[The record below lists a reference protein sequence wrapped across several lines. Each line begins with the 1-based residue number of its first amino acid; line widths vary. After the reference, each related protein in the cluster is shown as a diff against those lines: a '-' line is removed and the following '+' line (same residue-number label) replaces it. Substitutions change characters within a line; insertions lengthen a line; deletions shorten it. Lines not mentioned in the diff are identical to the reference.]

1 MPVTNLPYDS
11 RLNERAKELRRKMT
25 PQERKLWHRFLKDYS
40 IKIYKQRVIKFFV
53 VDFYCAEARLVIEL
67 DGSQHYTEQ
76 GKAYD
81 EERSSIMEGYGVE
94 VLRFTNLEV
103 DREFDAVC
111 ERIDARIKQRTAELR
126 DLQVSHGAQTAPG
139 CQGLPYK
146 GRCRAIARR
155 RCCTKDSLTVR

>member
-1 MPVTNLPYDS
+1 MKETTVIKNNKMLPVA
-11 RLNERAKELRRKMT
+11 RRLRREMT
-25 PQERKLWHRFLKDYS
+25 PQEKTLWYQFLRSYPV
-40 IKIYKQRVIKFFV
+40 KIYKQRIIESFV

-67 DGSQHYTEQ
+67 DGLQHYTEQ

-126 DLQVSHGAQTAPG
+126 D
-139 CQGLPYK
+139 
-146 GRCRAIARR
+146 
-155 RCCTKDSLTVR
+155 

>member
-76 GKAYD
+76 G
-81 EERSSIMEGYGVE
+81 ES
-94 VLRFTNLEV
+94 LR
-103 DREFDAVC
+103 R
-111 ERIDARIKQRTAELR
+111 RAELY
-126 DLQVSHGAQTAPG
+126 HGR
-139 CQGLPYK
+139 LWS
-146 GRCRAIARR
+146 RSIAFY
-155 RCCTKDSLTVR
+155 

>member
-1 MPVTNLPYDS
+1 MRMIGQTQETAERGTFVKETTVVKNNKMLPVA
-11 RLNERAKELRRKMT
+11 RRLRREMT
-25 PQERKLWHRFLKDYS
+25 LSEQHLWFRFLRSYPV
-40 IKIYKQRVIKFFV
+40 KIYKQRIIESFV

-126 DLQVSHGAQTAPG
+126 D
-139 CQGLPYK
+139 
-146 GRCRAIARR
+146 
-155 RCCTKDSLTVR
+155 

>member
-1 MPVTNLPYDS
+1 MKKTTVVKNNDMLDAA
-11 RLNERAKELRRKMT
+11 RRLRREMT
-25 PQERKLWHRFLKDYS
+25 PQEQRLWYVFLRKYPV
-40 IKIYKQRVIKFFV
+40 KIYKQRIIESFI
-53 VDFYCAEARLVIEL
+53 VDFYCADARLVIEL

-126 DLQVSHGAQTAPG
+126 D
-139 CQGLPYK
+139 
-146 GRCRAIARR
+146 
-155 RCCTKDSLTVR
+155 

>member
-81 EERSSIMEGYGVE
+81 EERSAILHGYGLK
-94 VLRFTNLEV
+94 VLRFSNRDV
-103 DREFDAVC
+103 NNHFDAVC
-111 ERIDARIKQRTAELR
+111 ETIDREVQIRI
-126 DLQVSHGAQTAPG
+126 
-139 CQGLPYK
+139 
-146 GRCRAIARR
+146 
-155 RCCTKDSLTVR
+155 

>member
-1 MPVTNLPYDS
+1 MIGQTQETAERGIFVKETTVVKNNKMLPVA
-11 RLNERAKELRRKMT
+11 RRLRREMT
-25 PQERKLWHRFLKDYS
+25 LSEQHLWFRFLRSYPV
-40 IKIYKQRVIKFFV
+40 KIYKQRIIESFV

-126 DLQVSHGAQTAPG
+126 D
-139 CQGLPYK
+139 
-146 GRCRAIARR
+146 
-155 RCCTKDSLTVR
+155 

>member
-1 MPVTNLPYDS
+1 MKKTTVVKNNDMLDVA
-11 RLNERAKELRRKMT
+11 RRLRREMT
-25 PQERKLWHRFLKDYS
+25 PQEQRLWYVFLRKYPVKF
-40 IKIYKQRVIKFFV
+40 YKQRIIESFI
-53 VDFYCAEARLVIEL
+53 VDFYCADARLVIEL

-126 DLQVSHGAQTAPG
+126 D
-139 CQGLPYK
+139 
-146 GRCRAIARR
+146 
-155 RCCTKDSLTVR
+155 

>member
-1 MPVTNLPYDS
+1 MIGQTQETAERGTFVKETTVVKNNKMLPVA
-11 RLNERAKELRRKMT
+11 RRLRREMT
-25 PQERKLWHRFLKDYS
+25 LSEQHLWFRFLRSYPV
-40 IKIYKQRVIKFFV
+40 KIYKQRIIESFV

-126 DLQVSHGAQTAPG
+126 D
-139 CQGLPYK
+139 
-146 GRCRAIARR
+146 
-155 RCCTKDSLTVR
+155 

>member
-1 MPVTNLPYDS
+1 MKETTVIKNNKMLPVA
-11 RLNERAKELRRKMT
+11 RRLRREMT
-25 PQERKLWHRFLKDYS
+25 PQEKTLWYQFLRSYPV
-40 IKIYKQRVIKFFV
+40 KIYKQRIIESFV

-103 DREFDAVC
+103 DREFDEVC

-126 DLQVSHGAQTAPG
+126 D
-139 CQGLPYK
+139 
-146 GRCRAIARR
+146 
-155 RCCTKDSLTVR
+155 

>member
-1 MPVTNLPYDS
+1 
-11 RLNERAKELRRKMT
+11 MT

-111 ERIDARIKQRTAELR
+111 ERIDARIQQRTAELR
-126 DLQVSHGAQTAPG
+126 D
-139 CQGLPYK
+139 
-146 GRCRAIARR
+146 
-155 RCCTKDSLTVR
+155 

>member
-1 MPVTNLPYDS
+1 MRMIGQTQETAERGIFVKETTVVKNNKMLPVA
-11 RLNERAKELRRKMT
+11 RRLRREMT
-25 PQERKLWHRFLKDYS
+25 LSEQHLWFRFLRSYPV
-40 IKIYKQRVIKFFV
+40 KIYKQRIIESFV

-126 DLQVSHGAQTAPG
+126 D
-139 CQGLPYK
+139 
-146 GRCRAIARR
+146 
-155 RCCTKDSLTVR
+155 

>member
-76 GKAYD
+76 GKEYD
-81 EERSSIMEGYGVE
+81 EQRTAILEQYGVQ
-94 VLRFTNLEV
+94 VLRFTNLDV
-103 DREFDAVC
+103 DRHLDAVC
-111 ERIDARIKQRTAELR
+111 AQIDSTIERRVVELR
-126 DLQVSHGAQTAPG
+126 G
-139 CQGLPYK
+139 
-146 GRCRAIARR
+146 
-155 RCCTKDSLTVR
+155 

>member
-11 RLNERAKELRRKMT
+11 RLDERAKELRRKMT

-126 DLQVSHGAQTAPG
+126 D
-139 CQGLPYK
+139 
-146 GRCRAIARR
+146 
-155 RCCTKDSLTVR
+155 

>member
-1 MPVTNLPYDS
+1 MKETTVIKNSKMLPVA
-11 RLNERAKELRRKMT
+11 RRLRREMT
-25 PQERKLWHRFLKDYS
+25 PQEKTLWYQFLRSYPV
-40 IKIYKQRVIKFFV
+40 KIYKQRIIESFV

-126 DLQVSHGAQTAPG
+126 D
-139 CQGLPYK
+139 
-146 GRCRAIARR
+146 
-155 RCCTKDSLTVR
+155 

>member
-1 MPVTNLPYDS
+1 MRMIGQTQETAERGILVKETTVVKNNKMLPVA
-11 RLNERAKELRRKMT
+11 RRLRREMT
-25 PQERKLWHRFLKDYS
+25 LSEQHLWFRFLRSYPV
-40 IKIYKQRVIKFFV
+40 KIYKQRIIESFV

-126 DLQVSHGAQTAPG
+126 D
-139 CQGLPYK
+139 
-146 GRCRAIARR
+146 
-155 RCCTKDSLTVR
+155 

>member
-1 MPVTNLPYDS
+1 MKKTTVVKNNDMLDAA
-11 RLNERAKELRRKMT
+11 RRLRREMT
-25 PQERKLWHRFLKDYS
+25 PQEQRLWYVFLRKYPV
-40 IKIYKQRVIKFFV
+40 KIYKQRIIESFI
-53 VDFYCAEARLVIEL
+53 VDFYCADARLVIEL

-81 EERSSIMEGYGVE
+81 EERSAIMEGYGVE

-126 DLQVSHGAQTAPG
+126 D
-139 CQGLPYK
+139 
-146 GRCRAIARR
+146 
-155 RCCTKDSLTVR
+155 

>member
-76 GKAYD
+76 GKAHD
-81 EERSSIMEGYGVE
+81 EVRSQILREYGLK
-94 VLRFTNLEV
+94 VLRFSNREV
-103 DREFDAVC
+103 EQQFDAVC
-111 ERIDARIKQRTAELR
+111 EKIHQEIQAR
-126 DLQVSHGAQTAPG
+126 V
-139 CQGLPYK
+139 
-146 GRCRAIARR
+146 
-155 RCCTKDSLTVR
+155 

>member
-1 MPVTNLPYDS
+1 MKETTVIKNNKMLPVA
-11 RLNERAKELRRKMT
+11 RRLRREMT
-25 PQERKLWHRFLKDYS
+25 PQEKTLWYQFLRSYPV
-40 IKIYKQRVIKFFV
+40 KIYKQRIIESFV

-126 DLQVSHGAQTAPG
+126 D
-139 CQGLPYK
+139 
-146 GRCRAIARR
+146 
-155 RCCTKDSLTVR
+155 